1 MISSSSA
8 TIEMLKG
15 VVDKVAFFYCK
26 RDEDDRRNQQKILLS
41 LVKQF
46 ACPASG
52 TGIHMAVR
60 DAYTKEHQDPYARGA
75 LTTEAGLTLLT
86 SLVESYQTPVIVLDA
101 LDECPP
107 ESRCF
112 ILEDFLSLIKKSKR
126 TVKILIS
133 SRHSLDIEDCLQ
145 NSPHV
150 CIEARDNA
158 EDIENYVKT
167 EIALRVRDRR
177 LLRGKVS
184 QDLIEHIQ
192 RVLLRDANGM

>member
-1 MISSSSA
+1 
-8 TIEMLKG
+8 
-15 VVDKVAFFYCK
+15 
-26 RDEDDRRNQQKILLS
+26 
-41 LVKQF
+41 
-46 ACPASG
+46 
-52 TGIHMAVR
+52 MAVR
-60 DAYTKEHQDPYARGA
+60 DAYTKEHQDPYARRA
-75 LTTEAGLTLLT
+75 LTTEASLTLLT

-107 ESRCF
+107 ESQCF
-112 ILEDFLSLIKKSKR
+112 ILEDFLSLREKSKQ

-133 SRHSLDIEDCLQ
+133 SRHSLDIEDRLQ
-145 NSPHV
+145 NLPHV

-192 RVLLRDANGM
+192 EVLLRDANGM